1 MLKPILCAAATVL
14 ALQAQQF
21 EVAAFKPTA
30 DRAQRGLIVHLPA
43 ETGYRGNNM
52 NLTSYLMVA
61 YQVRADQL
69 TGPSWLDTEFFDME
83 GKADRTCTADE
94 LHAMMAHLL
103 EERFH
108 MQIHRVTK
116 QVTGYSLVVDKGGSK
131 MAVHDPQ
138 DLEMPPIEGP
148 VGNQRG
154 KNVPMQYLALY
165 LSRNLG
171 EIVVDNTGLTGHYDF
186 TIQWDLPPMP
196 PPGPPGSPAQA
207 TISGPDLYA
216 GIIEALRKQLGLRLD
231 KGKVPSTQIV
241 IDHIERLADN

>member
-1 MLKPILCAAATVL
+1 MLKQFLGAAAAVL
-14 ALQAQQF
+14 TLHAQQF

-30 DRAQRGLIVHLPA
+30 DRTQRGLIVHLPA
-43 ETGYRGNNM
+43 ETGYRGTNM
-52 NLTSYLMVA
+52 NLSSYLMVA
-61 YQVRADQL
+61 YQVRADQI
-69 TGPSWLDTEFFDME
+69 TGPDWLDTEFFDMQ
-83 GKADRTCTADE
+83 GKAGRTCTADE
-94 LHAMMAHLL
+94 LHTMMAHLL

-131 MAVHDPQ
+131 MADHDPQ

-148 VGNQRG
+148 VGNLHG

-171 EIVVDNTGLTGHYDF
+171 EKVVDNTGLTGHYDF
-186 TIQWDLPPMP
+186 TIKWELPPMP
-196 PPGPPGSPAQA
+196 EPGPAGSGPQVM
-207 TISGPDLYA
+207 ISGPDLYA
-216 GIIEALRKQLGLRLD
+216 GIIGALRRQLGLRLD

-241 IDHIERLADN
+241 IDHIEKLADN